1 MPASSGFST
10 LEAEP
15 TIADVVS
22 SVVHIY
28 ETDPRKENA
37 MPFSAVETM
46 RRMRRSVFCVA
57 PTGDSD
63 GFTQRFYYIVAAGCI
78 PVRVDSYYPSWS
90 FGRVAWP
97 FKQTIDWHRAA
108 LLLPPAALG
117 RDGLLPFVRNVSAAR
132 VASMQRYI
140 EREVRPAVLFD
151 YRGRAPDAFSAF
163 LTELLHLSRTKLN
176 KLDTAPARG

>member
-1 MPASSGFST
+1 MP
-10 LEAEP
+10 L
-15 TIADVVS
+15 
-22 SVVHIY
+22 
-28 ETDPRKENA
+28 
-37 MPFSAVETM
+37 SALDTM
-46 RRMRRSVFCVA
+46 ERMRGTTFCVA

-63 GFTQRFYYIVAAGCI
+63 GFTQRFYYILAAGCI

-151 YRGRAPDAFSAF
+151 YQGRAPDAFSAF

-176 KLDTAPARG
+176 KLDSAPARG